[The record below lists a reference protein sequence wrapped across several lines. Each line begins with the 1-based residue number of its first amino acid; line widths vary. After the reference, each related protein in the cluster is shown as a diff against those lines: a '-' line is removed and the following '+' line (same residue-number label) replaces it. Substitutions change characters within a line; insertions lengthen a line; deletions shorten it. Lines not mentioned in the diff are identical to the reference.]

1 MPIILQTDIR
11 TVIIKSSLSNV
22 TSKISEIDRVVGEI
36 VGRTATLDINRL
48 GSRKDLD
55 LLSRTIEPLRQ
66 IATSLS
72 TQLDRTLQV
81 KDSKKREERAIEFI
95 GSALN
100 WISGVPTAE
109 DHRKVLEQINQL
121 RLDEVTSVNELKSQN
136 MLTHQALQNM
146 QVQETEI
153 SDLKQTISK
162 LRVSQYEGAGISLR
176 TIAVQLV
183 SNQVQQLANSVERDI
198 RHIERV
204 LDRSDSQLL
213 DRSAISVHELSG
225 IVDRIFLQNRNSTPV
240 FQQEDC
246 HYYYSLPLAHSWVS
260 EDRGFLMT
268 LLQVPISSVGQSN
281 IMTVLDPLNKIFPE
295 LPMAVVNPTSNY
307 FRYLSLT
314 DIDNCHQLTS
324 HLLCM
329 KREINIVPAHGC
341 SIQLSNCKVWATDVV
356 HDLTNTEIM
365 IILSKE
371 MEATVSCDN
380 KTDSMVQLPNRSI
393 IKLSINCQLKTQQF
407 VVKKLSYRHLSDE
420 SSSLFSK
427 EPIQILQDDE
437 LLRKRLNVHKDIPAS
452 ELPKLKTLL
461 ENNENLMDQIR
472 SNEEKS
478 RSLWQNISGGQ
489 TPIEQIL
496 LWSFLSLSLF
506 LSIFSMS
513 IHVKY
518 GCRNLRKKLPIKAG
532 KRKVEEKEDGGT
544 EMDSLNENLMELIQ
558 DVNQRLRNLETQQLR
573 RQNRTTR
580 LAITDNRRPEELD
593 V

>member
-109 DHRKVLEQINQL
+109 DHRKVF
-121 RLDEVTSVNELKSQN
+121 SVNELKSQN

-225 IVDRIFLQNRNSTPV
+225 IIDRIFLQNRNSTPV

-268 LLQVPISSVGQSN
+268 LLQVPIS
-281 IMTVLDPLNKIFPE
+281 
-295 LPMAVVNPTSNY
+295 
-307 FRYLSLT
+307 
-314 DIDNCHQLTS
+314 
-324 HLLCM
+324 
-329 KREINIVPAHGC
+329 
-341 SIQLSNCKVWATDVV
+341 ATYC
-356 HDLTNTEIM
+356 
-365 IILSKE
+365 
-371 MEATVSCDN
+371 A
-380 KTDSMVQLPNRSI
+380 
-393 IKLSINCQLKTQQF
+393 
-407 VVKKLSYRHLSDE
+407 
-420 SSSLFSK
+420 
-427 EPIQILQDDE
+427 
-437 LLRKRLNVHKDIPAS
+437 
-452 ELPKLKTLL
+452 
-461 ENNENLMDQIR
+461 
-472 SNEEKS
+472 
-478 RSLWQNISGGQ
+478 
-489 TPIEQIL
+489 
-496 LWSFLSLSLF
+496 
-506 LSIFSMS
+506 
-513 IHVKY
+513 
-518 GCRNLRKKLPIKAG
+518 
-532 KRKVEEKEDGGT
+532 
-544 EMDSLNENLMELIQ
+544 
-558 DVNQRLRNLETQQLR
+558 
-573 RQNRTTR
+573 
-580 LAITDNRRPEELD
+580 
-593 V
+593 